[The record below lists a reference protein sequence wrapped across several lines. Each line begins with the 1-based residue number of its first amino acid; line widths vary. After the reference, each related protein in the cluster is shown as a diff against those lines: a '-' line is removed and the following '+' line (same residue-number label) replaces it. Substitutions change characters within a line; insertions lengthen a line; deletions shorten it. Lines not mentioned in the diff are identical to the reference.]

1 MKVIERKMLQAVK
14 LGKCTDLGN
23 TRITSSGNRRR
34 IYLFNNLIAEFDF
47 ADTVEA
53 NPEIGVPEIVGSLY
67 VYTSYQS
74 ATTKS
79 RLNAI
84 LREYANTSIHQSDYV
99 WYYADNTYT
108 GNGRTFWGITK

>member
-14 LGKCTDLGN
+14 LGKSVDLGN
-23 TRITSSGNRRR
+23 TRIMSSGNRRR
-34 IYLFNNLIAEFDF
+34 IYLFNNLIADFDF
-47 ADTVEA
+47 ADTVDA
-53 NPEIGVPEIVGSLY
+53 NPEIGISKIVGSLY
-67 VYTSYQS
+67 VYTSYKS

-108 GNGRTFWGITK
+108 GNGRTFYGITK

>member
-14 LGKCTDLGN
+14 LGKSTDLGN
-23 TRITSSGNRRR
+23 TRIVAIDNSVKV
-34 IYLFNNLIAEFDF
+34 YLFNNLIATLDG
-47 ADTVEA
+47 DTGTLDV
-53 NPEIGVPEIVGSLY
+53 I
-67 VYTSYQS
+67 TRYQS

-84 LREYANTSIHQSDYV
+84 LREYANTSIHQSDFV